1 MIHVTD
7 LASVWTETLDKKGI
21 LRRSLTEDTSIDL
34 IDAGPDQWGVFL
46 SKLSAAFDDT
56 SADHAL
62 TGLSVESAATAA
74 AAGSFS
80 SAGGSG
86 GRSLGEDDLVLRI
99 TCVLPEP
106 LAPLKWP
113 VCLGKCTPAAAAGK
127 LLVPLL
133 VAQRG
138 LRADVDD
145 LVARLAEKDAVITRL
160 VDKLEAMGAGLENV
174 FHALPGKRRT
184 TRAVAEDKVKGL
196 RVFREKDW
204 MVERREEERRRNHDG
219 GGDAGGGRGSEGG
232 DGVAVLAKDCF
243 REGVQSSRQGD
254 QRFALSDGLNGWW
267 SKLGSEP
274 VVATKPIVDAESLS
288 SGDDDSEHKGGL
300 KKQKKHKSI
309 TNTASATLDDDDDFQ
324 VQSTPPYLQQQQSVQ
339 NKKPSAQGGRTARSA
354 AIDSDETD
362 SGDEDISIPDSHP
375 QPANRAASQD
385 VAAHAADRPS
395 QATPVHDDV
404 TASES
409 DAPMTKAPRS
419 VPARRSKL
427 GGIGARKGKHDE
439 SERAEA
445 KPQIAEKP
453 RAADDG
459 PAGKN
464 NGDDENTASDSD
476 SDVSMIET
484 KGKSE
489 SPAPPPATRQPRKG
503 GLGKISARDRVSPPP
518 PSRRAQS
525 PPSAQLSDDDSVLEV
540 QALATS
546 SRSDAKKSAATPAI
560 KIDDDDSDN
569 TAPSRGDGSPSP
581 ARSPRISRPPTS
593 APTATNPTAET
604 KAPRRTIGTIG
615 KIGGR
620 KQNPAPATASA
631 TSAAEHNDNDDDN
644 ESKKRRRP
652 DPGASTPTN
661 TDTPAGLGNMT
672 PGGRAGTAQE
682 EEDDEQRAERKRA
695 ELAKELEKKAA
706 APAKKKRRF

>member
-1 MIHVTD
+1 M
-7 LASVWTETLDKKGI
+7 WTETLDKKGI

-46 SKLSAAFDDT
+46 SKLSAAFDET
-56 SADHAL
+56 SGDHAL

-80 SAGGSG
+80 SAGSG

-113 VCLGKCTPAAAAGK
+113 VCLRKCTPAAAAGR
-127 LLVPLL
+127 LVVPLL

-138 LRADVDD
+138 LTADVDD

-184 TRAVAEDKVKGL
+184 TRAVAEEKVKGL

-204 MVERREEERRRNHDG
+204 TAERREEERRRNHDG
-219 GGDAGGGRGSEGG
+219 GDAGRDGEGG
-232 DGVAVLAKDCF
+232 NGVAVLVKDCF
-243 REGVQSSRQGD
+243 REGVQSGGQDD
-254 QRFALSDGLNGWW
+254 QKFALSDGLNGWW

-274 VVATKPIVDAESLS
+274 VVATKPTAGAESLS
-288 SGDDDSEHKGGL
+288 DRDDDSEHKGGL
-300 KKQKKHKSI
+300 NKQKKHKSI

-324 VQSTPPYLQQQQSVQ
+324 VQSTPPYLQQQKSVQ
-339 NKKPSAQGGRTARSA
+339 KKKSSARGGRTARSA
-354 AIDSDETD
+354 AIDNDETD

-375 QPANRAASQD
+375 QPTNRTASQY
-385 VAAHAADRPS
+385 VATHAAGRPA
-395 QATPVHDDV
+395 QNIPIHDDV

-419 VPARRSKL
+419 VPARKSKL
-427 GGIGARKGKHDE
+427 GGIGARKGKPEE
-439 SERAEA
+439 STRAEA
-445 KPQIAEKP
+445 QPQVAEEQ
-453 RAADDG
+453 RSADDS

-484 KGKSE
+484 KGNSE
-489 SPAPPPATRQPRKG
+489 SPAPPPAARQPRKG
-503 GLGKISARDRVSPPP
+503 DLGKISARNRVSPPP

-525 PPSAQLSDDDSVLEV
+525 PPSAQLSDDDSVREI
-540 QALATS
+540 QAPVTS
-546 SRSDAKKSAATPAI
+546 SRSDAKKSAAASAI
-560 KIDDDDSDN
+560 KMDDDDSDN
-569 TAPSRGDGSPSP
+569 TASSHGDGSPAP

-593 APTATNPTAET
+593 APAATISTAEA

-620 KQNPAPATASA
+620 KQTPAPAAASA
-631 TSAAEHNDNDDDN
+631 TSVVEHNDNDDDS
-644 ESKKRRRP
+644 ESKKRSRP
-652 DPGASTPTN
+652 DSAASTPTN
-661 TDTPAGLGNMT
+661 TNAPTGLGNMT